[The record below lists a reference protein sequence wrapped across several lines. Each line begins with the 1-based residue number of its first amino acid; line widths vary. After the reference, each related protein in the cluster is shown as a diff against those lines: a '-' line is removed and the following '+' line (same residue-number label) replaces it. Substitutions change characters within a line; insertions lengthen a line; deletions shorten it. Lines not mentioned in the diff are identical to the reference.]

1 MSGFWKLEEKY
12 GLYSNVFRES
22 GVFMEMKFKTSKI
35 MKTATLFLP
44 ILLISLLSSCKQN
57 DENFGSQN
65 LLIGTWIYEKNES
78 LNNNNTDF
86 IAIYVRRSKF
96 ENNDTGISFFKS
108 NELIQ
113 RSYYGWCGTPPI
125 PIAESKG
132 FWKLDGKELI
142 IKSEL
147 QAFKGGNT
155 NPESKSEIIEI
166 NSTTLKLKY
175 NQ

>member
-1 MSGFWKLEEKY
+1 
-12 GLYSNVFRES
+12 
-22 GVFMEMKFKTSKI
+22 MKFKISKI
-35 MKTATLFLP
+35 MKIATLFLS

-57 DENFGSQN
+57 DENFDYEN
-65 LLIGTWIYEKNES
+65 PLIGTWVYEKNES
-78 LNNNNTDF
+78 LNKNNTDF
-86 IAIYVRRSKF
+86 VAVYVRRSKF
-96 ENNDTGISFFKS
+96 EDNDTGISFFKS

-142 IKSEL
+142 TKSEVK
-147 QAFKGGNT
+147 AFKGGNI

-175 NQ
+175 KQ